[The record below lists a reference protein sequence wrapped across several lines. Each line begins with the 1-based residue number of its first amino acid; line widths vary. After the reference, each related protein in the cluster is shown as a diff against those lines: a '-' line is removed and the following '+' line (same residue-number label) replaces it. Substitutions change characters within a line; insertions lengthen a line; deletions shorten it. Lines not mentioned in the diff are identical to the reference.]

1 MIIMITMT
9 TTTKTTTIIICGLM
23 KSKWLSVIKR
33 EVVERQLAPNQLRED
48 QEEQTHRPN
57 SEDEDSHN
65 NTPPAARSYE
75 AEGKAEY
82 LDKIKEWMQSGSERP
97 RIPSLKTNSQKNLK
111 DKTKEVNDILRLI
124 HTNNIT
130 ETNNL
135 VATCRSKNGSGTNEK
150 KATNQPLWKRCLEK
164 QLTKLRAEL
173 SKLNEMS
180 ASRLQ
185 NKKVRKELN
194 ETGSRS
200 PCMRPRSDPPN
211 FGPIERGEKQTNNI
225 D

>member
-1 MIIMITMT
+1 
-9 TTTKTTTIIICGLM
+9 M
-23 KSKWLSVIKR
+23 KSKWLSVIKS

-48 QEEQTHRPN
+48 QEEQTDRPN

-75 AEGKAEY
+75 AEGNIEC

-97 RIPSLKTNSQKNLK
+97 RIPSLKTSSQKNLK
-111 DKTKEVNDILRLI
+111 EKTKEVNDIPRLI

-135 VATCRSKNGSGTNEK
+135 VHAGARLAVELMEIRIPQNSQSKQK
-150 KATNQPLWKRCLEK
+150 PNQPPWKRCLEK
-164 QLTKLRAEL
+164 QLTELRADL

-180 ASRLQ
+180 ASRLRCTTW
-185 NKKVRKELN
+185 K
-194 ETGSRS
+194 
-200 PCMRPRSDPPN
+200 
-211 FGPIERGEKQTNNI
+211 
-225 D
+225 